1 MPENTAVIID
11 DEKPGRDH
19 LSALLR
25 RVCPEVE
32 IVGTAENVT
41 TGVGMIRDTRPDIV
55 FLDISMPGES
65 GFDVLD
71 QIGER
76 DFALI
81 FVTAHDEY
89 ALQAI
94 KSRTVDYLLK
104 PLDIDDLTAA
114 VEKAKEY
121 LSKYRNNLVSPQA
134 RAGEALSIGDRTV
147 SIPTASGLRILRIK
161 DIVYLKARDN
171 YTFIHLVNGTSGMLL
186 SKNLG
191 QMEKELPESIFFRSH
206 KSFLINLLCLTEYRR
221 ESDDPLVMANGD
233 QVKLARRKKGKLHAI
248 LNNRQS

>member
-1 MPENTAVIID
+1 MTCTAVIID

-25 RVCPEVE
+25 RVCSEVE
-32 IVGTAENVT
+32 VVGTAENVKA
-41 TGVGMIRDTRPDIV
+41 GVGIIQETNPDIV

-71 QIGER
+71 QLECR
-76 DFALI
+76 EFALI

-104 PLDIDDLTAA
+104 PLDIDDLIEA
-114 VEKAKEY
+114 VGKAQEY
-121 LSKYRNNLVSPQA
+121 LAIKKASLTQSLKS
-134 RAGEALSIGDRTV
+134 ESFSIGDR
-147 SIPTASGLRILRIK
+147 SITIPAASGLKVVRVK

-171 YTFIHLVNGTSGMLL
+171 YTFIHLVDKTSGMLL

-191 QMEKELPESIFFRSH
+191 QMEKELPSNIFFRSH
-206 KSFLINLLCLTEYRR
+206 KSFLINILCLIEYKR
-221 ESDDPLVMANGD
+221 ELEAALIMSNGD
-233 QVKLARRKKGKLHAI
+233 HVKLSRRKKVELNAR
-248 LNNRQS
+248 LNNKGI

>member
-1 MPENTAVIID
+1 MVSTAVIID

-32 IVGTAENVT
+32 IVGTAENVA
-41 TGVGMIRDTRPDIV
+41 TGVGIIRETNPDIV

-71 QIGER
+71 QLEER

-81 FVTAHDEY
+81 FVTAHDEH
-89 ALQAI
+89 ALRAI
-94 KSRTVDYLLK
+94 KSSTVDYLLK
-104 PLDIDDLTAA
+104 PLDIDDLIAA
-114 VEKAKEY
+114 VEKAKDF
-121 LSKYRNNLVSPQA
+121 LSKQKTSLGPTQ
-134 RAGEALSIGDRTV
+134 AGEGLSLGDRTV
-147 SIPTASGLRILRIK
+147 PIPTALGLKIIRIK

-171 YTFIHLVNGTSGMLL
+171 YTFIHLLAGTSGMLL

-191 QMEKELPESIFFRSH
+191 QMEKELPSSIFFRSH
-206 KSFLINLLCLTEYRR
+206 KSFLINLLCLTEYKR
-221 ESDDPLVMANGD
+221 ELEAPLIMANGD
-233 QVKLARRKKGKLHAI
+233 KVRLSRRKKVELNAR
-248 LNNRQS
+248 LNNKRT

>member
-1 MPENTAVIID
+1 MVSTAVIID

-41 TGVGMIRDTRPDIV
+41 TGVGIIRETNPDIV

-71 QIGER
+71 QLEER

-81 FVTAHDEY
+81 FVTAHDEH
-89 ALQAI
+89 ALRAI

-104 PLDIDDLTAA
+104 PLDIDDLIEA
-114 VEKAKEY
+114 VAKAREHLANTKVRVEHSQEIDGIS
-121 LSKYRNNLVSPQA
+121 L
-134 RAGEALSIGDRTV
+134 GDRTV
-147 SIPTASGLRILRIK
+147 PIPAASGRKVIRLK

-171 YTFIHLVNGTSGMLL
+171 YTFIHLLDGTSGMLL

-206 KSFLINLLCLTEYRR
+206 KSFLINLLCLTEYKR
-221 ESDDPLVMANGD
+221 ELEAPLIMSNGD
-233 QVKLARRKKGKLHAI
+233 HVRLSRRKKVELNAR
-248 LNNRQS
+248 LNNKRI